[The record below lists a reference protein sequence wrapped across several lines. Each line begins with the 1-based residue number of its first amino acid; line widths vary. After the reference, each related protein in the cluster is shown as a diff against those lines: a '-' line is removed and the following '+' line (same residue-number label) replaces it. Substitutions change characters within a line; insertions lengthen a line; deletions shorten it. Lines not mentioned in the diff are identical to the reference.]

1 VNNHKLSKES
11 TLFPGLMFALFMSI
25 LPESLF
31 LHPVLLSYLFILAG
45 LSNVVEAGK
54 QIDIRHLVFNAGL
67 FFTLSIFVMPQNL
80 YMVIL
85 GIIGF
90 YSIKSLKTMENIQ
103 YIVGIITGI
112 IIMFSLQYL
121 LYDSIEVPE
130 FFQIIQ
136 REVFTSPVSDTALL
150 ALILFSLFLLFVL
163 FQYPN
168 IISKKNIQV
177 RKKIELFYVLL
188 FFLLLTWL
196 TLHLDKPDYLM
207 YLGLPLG
214 TLTGIWMADNKSVL

>member
-1 VNNHKLSKES
+1 
-11 TLFPGLMFALFMSI
+11 
-25 LPESLF
+25 
-31 LHPVLLSYLFILAG
+31 
-45 LSNVVEAGK
+45 
-54 QIDIRHLVFNAGL
+54 
-67 FFTLSIFVMPQNL
+67 
-80 YMVIL
+80 
-85 GIIGF
+85 
-90 YSIKSLKTMENIQ
+90 
-103 YIVGIITGI
+103 
-112 IIMFSLQYL
+112 
-121 LYDSIEVPE
+121 
-130 FFQIIQ
+130 
-136 REVFTSPVSDTALL
+136 

-214 TLTGIWMADNKSVL
+214 TLTGIWMADNKSVLVNELLHLLVLGALITSQYILS